1 MKHIA
6 LRSKSIRS
14 GDRPYTTPGLGDR
27 AHSVLLAYQY
37 GKAHDTP
44 VTLHLTSDKYG
55 KEHKKIS
62 WKELTQM
69 VPNNLVSIKV
79 HPVCNLKEDE
89 WLSFLS
95 SNGYDAEIYYY
106 KDSIHLHPNET
117 VVPLEIS
124 QYLKE
129 LPCLEPIY
137 VWPKIE
143 LPKKFI
149 TVQWDSNDN
158 ARSMPKIKR
167 TFIENK
173 YIEKGYDI
181 VVVGGNSEHKILRES
196 LPHIGYAMYHADY
209 HVGVDSG
216 MMHIAQF
223 YKSYN
228 QIHIHNEGFKSHH
241 LYRAVKNGSKL
252 NYTI

>member
-6 LRSKSIRS
+6 LRSKSVRA

-37 GKAHDTP
+37 SKAHDTP

-55 KEHKKIS
+55 KEHKKVS
-62 WKELTQM
+62 WNELLKM
-69 VPNNLVSIKV
+69 VPNNLVDIKV
-79 HPVCNLKEDE
+79 HPICNIPENA
-89 WLSFLS
+89 WLSYLA
-95 SNGYDAEIYYY
+95 SNGYNAEIYYY
-106 KDSIHLHPNET
+106 KDTYKMHPNEN

-129 LPCLEPIY
+129 LPCLEP
-137 VWPKIE
+137 VAVKMN

-149 TVQWDSNDN
+149 TMQWDSTDV
-158 ARSMPKIKR
+158 ARSMSSIKLEGIKNAYR
-167 TFIENK
+167 NL
-173 YIEKGYDI
+173 GYDI
-181 VVVGGNSEHKILRES
+181 VTVGGDAKSDELKKS
-196 LPHIGYAMYHADY
+196 LHHIGNAMYHADY

-216 MMHIAQF
+216 MMHIAQY
-223 YKSYN
+223 YKRYD

-241 LYRAVKNGSKL
+241 LYRAQMNGSKL
-252 NYTI
+252 NWTP